1 MKRPSILVVIPA
13 RKGSKGIKA
22 KNKKLL
28 LGKPLVSYSLEISQA
43 LPDNYHAY
51 ISTDDDILK
60 IARKYNVRDNGL
72 RPEKLSGDKA
82 LTLDVL
88 SYELNTIEKKLGMS
102 FDGVLLLQPTC
113 PIGDI
118 NHIFEVE
125 SLFTEKK
132 MLSSVVSIKKID
144 AEHPFRI
151 KRIVGHKLSVAHI
164 SKATFFS
171 ISTKTISANFSFA

>member
-88 SYELNTIEKKLGMS
+88 SYELNTIEKKLG
-102 FDGVLLLQPTC
+102 
-113 PIGDI
+113 I
-118 NHIFEVE
+118 
-125 SLFTEKK
+125 
-132 MLSSVVSIKKID
+132 
-144 AEHPFRI
+144 
-151 KRIVGHKLSVAHI
+151 
-164 SKATFFS
+164 
-171 ISTKTISANFSFA
+171 